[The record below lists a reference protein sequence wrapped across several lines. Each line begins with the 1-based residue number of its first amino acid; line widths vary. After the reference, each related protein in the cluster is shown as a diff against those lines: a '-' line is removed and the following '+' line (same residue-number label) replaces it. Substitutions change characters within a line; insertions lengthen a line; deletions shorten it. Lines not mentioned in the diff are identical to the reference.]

1 MNEQYPD
8 SFQDY
13 FYDLTNPTMTH
24 RLYVDPR
31 TLTIVALGV
40 TVAVIIGILVVSTL
54 KSRIN

>member
-1 MNEQYPD
+1 MNEQNPN
-8 SFQDY
+8 SLQNY

-40 TVAVIIGILVVSTL
+40 TVSVIIGILVVSTL
-54 KSRIN
+54 KTRIK

>member
-1 MNEQYPD
+1 MNEQNAN

-31 TLTIVALGV
+31 TLTLVALGV
-40 TVAVIIGILVVSTL
+40 TVAVIVGILVVSTL
-54 KSRIN
+54 KSKIA